1 MAFAFDPAVLV
12 STALLVGFYFRAVR
26 ILARRGYAVRP
37 RQQVAWYTG
46 VALITLAL
54 VGPTG
59 ALADRLMVEHLLIAD
74 LAAPLLL
81 VGLRTP
87 VLQFL
92 LPRPALV
99 TLARRRRLRAALRLL
114 RDFPFPNRRSLRA
127 LAQTLKPGPQVG
139 LAGSVLLPG
148 VNRVAFGLIGQDQKF
163 VYGPSALYLARS
175 PSGRARGPFLA
186 PADSFVPDRA
196 YLSRTAAAD
205 TADIK
210 AIYATQV
217 RFERA
222 GRYAV
227 LAVSRVKG
235 SWWARLPRSR

>member
-26 ILARRGYAVRP
+26 VRARRGYAVRP

-59 ALADRLMVEHLLIAD
+59 ALADRLMVAHMIEHLLIAD

-163 VYGPSALYLARS
+163 VYGPSARYLARLLLAGRAARFSRRPIRSFPTGRISAGPRRPTPRTSRPSTPLTSTSRARAGTPFS
-175 PSGRARGPFLA
+175 PSPG
-186 PADSFVPDRA
+186 
-196 YLSRTAAAD
+196 
-205 TADIK
+205 
-210 AIYATQV
+210 
-217 RFERA
+217 
-222 GRYAV
+222 
-227 LAVSRVKG
+227 
-235 SWWARLPRSR
+235 

>member
-1 MAFAFDPAVLV
+1 MSRPPFSSGSTSAPCGSARHGYQVAVL
-12 STALLVGFYFRAVR
+12 
-26 ILARRGYAVRP
+26 
-37 RQQVAWYTG
+37 QQVAWYAG

-54 VGPTG
+54 VGPAG
-59 ALADRLMVEHLLIAD
+59 ALADRLMIAHMIEHLLIAD

-114 RDFPFPNRRSLRA
+114 RDFPFPNRRSLRV

-163 VYGPSALYLARS
+163 VYGPSALYVARS

-186 PADSFVPDRA
+186 PPEMGLDLRTGRISARPRRPTPRTSRPSTHRGQSEGRRWRHRHSRA
-196 YLSRTAAAD
+196 A
-205 TADIK
+205 
-210 AIYATQV
+210 
-217 RFERA
+217 
-222 GRYAV
+222 
-227 LAVSRVKG
+227 
-235 SWWARLPRSR
+235 